1 MISTMIGAVLTA
13 SLMQPTLPATREER
27 LFEAIAAQ
35 IGDRRLVALGEA
47 SHGDGSTFAFKV
59 RLIDYLVRH
68 HGYDVLAFESG
79 FWSLAEAQDA
89 VDGGA
94 AASSE
99 LRSAIFPLWA
109 RAEQFAPLYDLLD
122 TLQAEGQ
129 APTLA
134 GFDFQPTG
142 ADKTKVVETLRTL
155 ASQIG
160 PEGEAVG
167 RLADAMADLVERK
180 SEAFSDLDLDA
191 LGRDRRDAVAALER
205 SGHARAPID
214 IRLVDSVG
222 RFLRFAKL
230 LSGGPQDVS
239 GDELNVRDEVMAANM
254 EALALGPL
262 RDRKIILWGATSHFL
277 KDRTAIDVQS
287 DAGMIPMGAHLA
299 SSTLA
304 DDYYVLGFSALS
316 GQVGSMRSGS
326 FDLPVADDDTIEAR
340 LLAANPEAD
349 VAFVSLPCGGE
360 RQKVRALGHAQWT
373 GDWGCAIDGLIVFR
387 EMEPTRYPA
396 P

>member
-1 MISTMIGAVLTA
+1 MITSFMAALTA
-13 SLMQPTLPATREER
+13 SLMQPTIPAAREER
-27 LFEAIAAQ
+27 LFEAIVSH

-68 HGYDVLAFESG
+68 HDYDVLAFESG

-94 AASSE
+94 AASGA

-109 RAEQFAPLYDLLD
+109 EAEQFAPLYELLD
-122 TLQAEGQ
+122 TLQAGGQ
-129 APTLA
+129 APALA

-142 ADKTKVVETLRTL
+142 ADKNKVVDTLHGL
-155 ASQIG
+155 AGRIG
-160 PEGEAVG
+160 REGDAIA
-167 RLADAMADLVERK
+167 RLADIMSNVVATKGA
-180 SEAFSDLDLDA
+180 AFSDLDLDT
-191 LGRDRRDAVAALER
+191 LDEDRRGAIAALER
-205 SGHARAPID
+205 SGYESAQLD
-214 IRLVDSVG
+214 IRLVDSVA

-230 LSGGPQDVS
+230 LSGGPQNMP
-239 GDELNVRDEVMAANM
+239 GAELNVRDEVMAANM
-254 EALALGPL
+254 EALALGPM

-299 SSTLA
+299 SGPLA
-304 DDYYVLGFSALS
+304 DDYYVLAFSTFS
-316 GQVGSMRSGS
+316 GQMGSMRSGT

-340 LLAANPEAD
+340 LLAANPDAD
-349 VAFVSLPCGGE
+349 AAFVSFPCGGA

-373 GDWGCAIDGLIVFR
+373 GDWGCAIDGLVVFR
-387 EMEPTRYPA
+387 KMEPTRYPT